1 MSSYERISQV
11 INEMV
16 TNIKHQNTS
25 KFQKPIFLQILLNEQ
40 IKLKKTLNQ
49 TLRVNDSTIRDWWMQ
64 EMNTTARSN
73 YYTIVGEVLVKYLND
88 DLEKDF
94 LSLNQQEK
102 QKLIQKINKEIGRV

>member
-1 MSSYERISQV
+1 
-11 INEMV
+11 
-16 TNIKHQNTS
+16 
-25 KFQKPIFLQILLNEQ
+25 
-40 IKLKKTLNQ
+40 
-49 TLRVNDSTIRDWWMQ
+49 
-64 EMNTTARSN
+64 MNTTARSN